1 MASKTLSVRSQLVL
15 LAASTCGLFLL
26 ALGGALWQM
35 QLAGERLSGFI
46 ETELAVERDVTR
58 TYAQGLQM
66 GQALRNILLDP
77 GNPKAYENFDQAKH
91 QFDGMLA
98 QIVARGHVLEGGAA
112 SAARMQ
118 EIVQRWAPLQA
129 QVIERVR
136 AEDLQAAREVL
147 VRSETPAWREIR
159 GELMKQIAHLEKLT
173 AGMRSDS
180 AQALERSRLVVLG
193 LGAFALL
200 VCVVAS
206 VLVTRNVL
214 SRLGGE
220 PAYAAEVAQ
229 RIADGDLQQR
239 VEIRGGDGRS
249 LLAAMQDMQGGL
261 QTIIRGIRAD
271 AGRLVAAADALRN
284 NEEKVATAT
293 LAQTDAAQAIAAS
306 IEELSTS
313 ISVVAEHANDADRL
327 SGNSEAQM
335 HDSVKV
341 INQAVET
348 IGLVEQR
355 MTASAA
361 VVADLGLSAESIS
374 NIAQVIQDIADQT
387 NLLALNAAIEAARA
401 GEQGR
406 GFAVV
411 ADEVRKLA
419 ERTRQSTHEINAMIE
434 RVQANAR
441 QAVGTMEEGR
451 QLAERGAENAERA
464 RAAVAALE
472 GGAVEVREAVG
483 SINAALGEQRQASSD
498 IAQRVESIA
507 RMSEESH
514 GATRDSLQR
523 AGELSQLADA
533 LEQAVRRFRVS
544 A

>member
-1 MASKTLSVRSQLVL
+1 
-15 LAASTCGLFLL
+15 
-26 ALGGALWQM
+26 
-35 QLAGERLSGFI
+35 
-46 ETELAVERDVTR
+46 
-58 TYAQGLQM
+58 
-66 GQALRNILLDP
+66 
-77 GNPKAYENFDQAKH
+77 
-91 QFDGMLA
+91 
-98 QIVARGHVLEGGAA
+98 
-112 SAARMQ
+112 
-118 EIVQRWAPLQA
+118 
-129 QVIERVR
+129 
-136 AEDLQAAREVL
+136 
-147 VRSETPAWREIR
+147 
-159 GELMKQIAHLEKLT
+159 
-173 AGMRSDS
+173 
-180 AQALERSRLVVLG
+180 
-193 LGAFALL
+193 
-200 VCVVAS
+200 
-206 VLVTRNVL
+206 
-214 SRLGGE
+214 
-220 PAYAAEVAQ
+220 
-229 RIADGDLQQR
+229 
-239 VEIRGGDGRS
+239 
-249 LLAAMQDMQGGL
+249 
-261 QTIIRGIRAD
+261 
-271 AGRLVAAADALRN
+271 VAAAS
-284 NEEKVATAT
+284 

-327 SGNSEAQM
+327 SGNSEAQVR
-335 HDSVKV
+335 DSVAV

-348 IGLVEQR
+348 IGLVAQR

-361 VVADLGLSAESIS
+361 VVTDLGVSAESIS
-374 NIAQVIQDIADQT
+374 NIAQVIQEIAEQT

-441 QAVGTMEEGR
+441 QAVGTMEDGR

-464 RAAVAALE
+464 RVAVAALE
-472 GGAVEVREAVG
+472 GGAVEVREVVG
-483 SINAALGEQRQASSD
+483 SISVALGEQRQASTD
-498 IAQRVESIA
+498 IAQSVERIA